1 MRRFGKRRRM
11 RHRARAEERGGKSMS
26 VSPVC
31 RALQE
36 HLDRQAVGFPATPS
50 GAEIRLLKKLFTP
63 DEARLA
69 LHLSYKPTSGER
81 IIEAASP
88 AFKREQ
94 AVALLES
101 MESKGA
107 IGWKE
112 KDAKGHWFLLPMVV
126 GMYEGQD
133 GRIIP
138 EIQIEADAYLG
149 SRQWGIAMLSAA
161 PSQMRTVPVG
171 IDIPVQNYIAS
182 YDQIRAIVEKARG
195 PFVVLPCICRESAA
209 WKGRPCQKT
218 ARAETCMGLG
228 HAAVAMLRRKHG
240 REISRD
246 EAVSI
251 LRENEK
257 DGLVLQP
264 SNAQDPAFVCSCCG
278 CCCGMLG
285 MQKNLPHPLSFWT
298 TNFFAVVDREACRG
312 CGKCVKRCQV
322 NGMALRESLKKA
334 EVDLNRC
341 IGCGVCTTTC
351 PSHAIRLEKRATE
364 TVPPADE
371 EELYD
376 RIHNG
381 RKDRCK
387 TARLL
392 RGNVQEG
399 TGLHRPRRQFPG

>member
-1 MRRFGKRRRM
+1 MG
-11 RHRARAEERGGKSMS
+11 ESS
-26 VSPVC
+26 VYRS
-31 RALQE
+31 LQV
-36 HLDRQAVGFPATPS
+36 HLDRQAVGFPATRS
-50 GAEIRLLKKLFTP
+50 GAEIRFLEKLFTP

-88 AFKREQ
+88 EFKAEQ
-94 AVALLES
+94 TVALLGS

-107 IGWKE
+107 VGWKV

-133 GRIIP
+133 GRIVP
-138 EIQIEADAYLG
+138 EIQVEADAYLG
-149 SRQWGIAMLSAA
+149 SREWGIAMLSAA

-171 IDIPVQNYIAS
+171 IDIPVRHYIAS

-195 PFVVLPCICRESAA
+195 PFVVLPCICRESAT
-209 WKGRPCQKT
+209 WKGRPCQRT
-218 ARAETCMGLG
+218 TRAETCMGFG
-228 HAAVAMLRRKHG
+228 DSAATRLRRMHG
-240 REISRD
+240 REVTKD
-246 EAVSI
+246 EAISI

-264 SNAQDPAFVCSCCG
+264 SNAQNPEFVCSCCG

-285 MQKNLPHPLSFWT
+285 MQKHLPHPLNFWT
-298 TNFFAVVDREACRG
+298 TNYFAAVDRDACRG

-322 NGMALRESLKKA
+322 NGMALRDNLKKA

-341 IGCGVCTTTC
+341 IGCGVCMTTC
-351 PSHAIRLEKRATE
+351 PSHAIRLEKRASTV
-364 TVPPADE
+364 VPPVDE

-376 RIHNG
+376 RIHDA
-381 RKDRCK
+381 RKDRFR
-387 TARLL
+387 TARLVARLL
-392 RGNVQEG
+392 RGSGQQA
-399 TGLHRPRRQFPG
+399 P